1 MNLLMISLS
10 ACKFTYIVHSVHLI
24 HLVHLVHVVCLSTLI
39 FVFTLWGMWIEISE
53 MEEKPNLRV
62 SNVAQHS
69 PGKVFPATFRRV
81 WSGDSIDWSDSK
93 CSLIQ
98 IPCLKMIECSEC
110 RFLCSK
116 FSAEIVSPRLEILLN
131 CFFFVFEAGCEQRF
145 NDQWSSRHTEKRKRR
160 MPQALSLA
168 VTQAR
173 HKLLSAS
180 NLQKVLKCC
189 CPCEA
194 VERSWS
200 LSSLQLCQ
208 LLQRILFALISQVG
222 HF

>member
-53 MEEKPNLRV
+53 MEEKPNLKV

-81 WSGDSIDWSDSK
+81 WFGDSIDWSDSK

-131 CFFFVFEAGCEQRF
+131 CFFLFLKRGAKSDSTISEVQDTRRNGKGECPKPYHW
-145 NDQWSSRHTEKRKRR
+145 QWLRLVINFCPHPICRKCW
-160 MPQALSLA
+160 SVA
-168 VTQAR
+168 VHAR
-173 HKLLSAS
+173 QWKGVDH
-180 NLQKVLKCC
+180 
-189 CPCEA
+189 
-194 VERSWS
+194 
-200 LSSLQLCQ
+200 
-208 LLQRILFALISQVG
+208 
-222 HF
+222 